1 MDELLKAK
9 TRYEEL
15 IARMDA
21 DMAIAEQYKA
31 DLVDRYKPTLA
42 LEQLVTIQS
51 QVLRIQDYI
60 TQKFNNKVEIM
71 RMYDELLKAIE
82 DEKGKIVN
90 IDGDAFAAYV
100 NS

>member
-1 MDELLKAK
+1 MEELLNAK

-21 DMAIAEQYKA
+21 DIAIAEQYKA
-31 DLVDRYKPTLA
+31 DLVDRYKASLA

-71 RMYDELLKAIE
+71 RGYDELLKAIE
-82 DEKGKIVN
+82 DAKAE
-90 IDGDAFAAYV
+90 AE
-100 NS
+100 

>member
-1 MDELLKAK
+1 MDELLNAK

-15 IARMDA
+15 IARMEA

-31 DLVDRYKPTLA
+31 DLVKRYNATMPLDA
-42 LEQLVTIQS
+42 LVTIQS

-71 RMYDELLKAIE
+71 RGYDELLKAI
-82 DEKGKIVN
+82 DEEKAK
-90 IDGDAFAAYV
+90 AE
-100 NS
+100 

>member
-1 MDELLKAK
+1 MEELLNAK

-31 DLVDRYKPTLA
+31 DLVERYKPSLA

-82 DEKGKIVN
+82 DAKAE
-90 IDGDAFAAYV
+90 AE
-100 NS
+100 

>member
-1 MDELLKAK
+1 MEELMNAK

-31 DLVDRYKPTLA
+31 DLMERYKSSLA

-60 TQKFNNKVEIM
+60 TQKFNNKVEIL
-71 RMYDELLKAIE
+71 RGYDELLKAI
-82 DEKGKIVN
+82 DEEHLKSGMQPLEK
-90 IDGDAFAAYV
+90 
-100 NS
+100 

>member
-1 MDELLKAK
+1 MEELLNAK

-15 IARMDA
+15 IERMDA

-31 DLVDRYKPTLA
+31 DLVERYKPTLA

-51 QVLRIQDYI
+51 QVLRIQDNI

-71 RMYDELLKAIE
+71 RGYDELIKAINE
-82 DEKGKIVN
+82 ECGKR
-90 IDGDAFAAYV
+90 GMPPL
-100 NS
+100 S

>member
-21 DMAIAEQYKA
+21 DMAVAEQYKA
-31 DLVDRYKPTLA
+31 DLMERYKSSLP

-60 TQKFNNKVEIM
+60 TQKFNNKVEIL
-71 RMYDELLKAIE
+71 RGYDELIKAI
-82 DEKGKIVN
+82 DEENGKL
-90 IDGDAFAAYV
+90 GMPPL
-100 NS
+100 S

>member
-1 MDELLKAK
+1 MEELLKAK

-15 IARMDA
+15 VAKMDA

-31 DLVDRYKPTLA
+31 DLMERYKSSLA

-60 TQKFNNKVEIM
+60 TQKFNNKVEIL
-71 RMYDELLKAIE
+71 RGYDELLKAI
-82 DEKGKIVN
+82 DEENGKT
-90 IDGDAFAAYV
+90 GMHPLT
-100 NS
+100 

>member
-1 MDELLKAK
+1 MEELLKAK
-9 TRYEEL
+9 ARYEEL

-31 DLVDRYKPTLA
+31 DLTERYKSSLA

-60 TQKFNNKVEIM
+60 TQKFNNKVEIL
-71 RMYDELLKAIE
+71 RGYDELLKAINE
-82 DEKGKIVN
+82 GE
-90 IDGDAFAAYV
+90 AE
-100 NS
+100 

>member
-1 MDELLKAK
+1 MDELIMAK

-31 DLVDRYKPTLA
+31 DLIERYNPKLPLDA
-42 LEQLVTIQS
+42 FVTIQS

-60 TQKFNNKVEIM
+60 TQKFNNKVEIL
-71 RMYDELLKAIE
+71 RGYDDLLKAI
-82 DEKGKIVN
+82 DEAEGKKGMQPLVK
-90 IDGDAFAAYV
+90 
-100 NS
+100 

>member
-1 MDELLKAK
+1 MEELLKAK

-21 DMAIAEQYKA
+21 DMATAEQYRT
-31 DLVDRYKPTLA
+31 DLMERYKASLA

-71 RMYDELLKAIE
+71 RGYDELLKAI
-82 DEKGKIVN
+82 DEEKAK
-90 IDGDAFAAYV
+90 AE
-100 NS
+100 